1 MQKITFL
8 FLLFYAVT
16 QAQIVNFPDANL
28 KDALV
33 NHSPTID
40 TNNNGEIEVSEA
52 TNYNTYYLTLQS
64 KGITD
69 ITGLENFT
77 EVEEF
82 RLSHN
87 DISSIDIS
95 VLFWAKNLRLT
106 GNDLTE
112 LNTSS
117 NIALE
122 ELSISNNF
130 ISNLDLS
137 NNENLLSL
145 FAISTNLSTLD
156 VSNNLLLEELF
167 LWSTNISTLDL
178 SSNNLKRINIAGTPF
193 TTFDDFSTQ
202 TELEYI
208 NISSTD
214 ISTLDTSVFPNLT
227 TLNIQTTD
235 ILDIDLSQNTA
246 LESLNLGYS
255 NMTSIDI
262 SNNINLRDLRVYL
275 GLTSLDI
282 SQNTELRSLRIINNS
297 GISSLDLSTNT
308 NLCYVSINNTSIEYI
323 NVKNGT
329 NTNFDPNTT
338 CSISSSGSGLGGIK
352 FSAVNSNDNLAFIC
366 VDDIDY
372 ALENFEISD
381 TVTLLDICSGNIG
394 ETNELTGI
402 ISYDESNNGCD
413 PDDQPISAIVHSTD
427 GVSNFATTSI
437 ITGDF
442 SLQVFEGGY
451 DTQVVG
457 LPNYFTTDPILHQ
470 NTFTGF
476 NQTENVNFC
485 ITSTETVNDLSVTL
499 IPVSQARPGFE
510 SSYQIVYSNTGT
522 TTLSGTVD
530 LSFNDALVSL
540 ETSTPTPTSS
550 TTNTLSWD
558 YDNLAPFT
566 SRTINF
572 IMLVEQP
579 PIVEGDDILQYT
591 ASISPNTDDQTP
603 NDNTFELN
611 QIVVNSFDPN
621 DKRCL
626 EGNQVLI
633 ENADEYLHYLIRF
646 QNTGTA
652 SAINVRV
659 ADQLD
664 EKLDWTTLVVE
675 SLSHPGRVE
684 IENGQDVSFIFDDI
698 HLPHEDEDSEGS
710 NGFIAFKIKPIDGI
724 ILGDT
729 IENTAY
735 IFFDFNPPIITNTT
749 TTTFVE
755 TLSVDDISTFN
766 IEIYP
771 NPVANILTINSATPI
786 EKATIYNTLGQVVK
800 TTTVNVHNSQIDMS
814 TLQTGIY
821 FIKITSI
828 TGLENIKQLV
838 KK

>member
-178 SSNNLKRINIAGTPF
+178 SSNNLKRINIASTPF
-193 TTFDDFSTQ
+193 TTFDDFSSQ

-329 NTNFDPNTT
+329 NTNFDPDTT
-338 CSISSSGSGLGGIK
+338 CSIGSSGSGLGGIK

-372 ALENFEISD
+372 ALENFEVSD

-394 ETNELTGI
+394 ETNEFTGT
-402 ISYDESNNGCD
+402 ISYDENNNGCD
-413 PDDQPISAIVHSTD
+413 PDDQSISAIVHSTD
-427 GVSNFATTSI
+427 GVYNFATTSI

-442 SLQVFEGGY
+442 NIQVFEGAY

-485 ITSTETVNDLSVTL
+485 ITSTETVNDLSITL
-499 IPVSQARPGFE
+499 IPISQARPGFE

-530 LSFNDALVSL
+530 LSFDDALVSL

-550 TTNTLSWD
+550 TVNSLSWD
-558 YDNLAPFT
+558 YENLAPFT
-566 SRTINF
+566 SRTINVK
-572 IMLVEQP
+572 MLVEQP
-579 PIVEGDDILQYT
+579 PIVEGNDILQYV
-591 ASISPNTDDQTP
+591 ASVTPNTDDTTP
-603 NDNTFELN
+603 NDNTYELN

-698 HLPHEDEDSEGS
+698 HLPHEDEDPEGS

-766 IEIYP
+766 IEVYP

-800 TTTVNVHNSQIDMS
+800 TTTINTHNSQIDMS

-821 FIKITSI
+821 FIKTTSI

>member
-1 MQKITFL
+1 MKKITL
-8 FLLFYAVT
+8 LLFIFIYGAV
-16 QAQIVNFPDANL
+16 QAQIINFPDANL

-52 TNYNTYYLTLQS
+52 TNYNIYYLTLQS

-95 VLFWAKNLRLT
+95 VLFWAKNIRLT

-137 NNENLLSL
+137 NNENLFSL

-193 TTFDDFSTQ
+193 TTFDDFSSQ

-208 NISSTD
+208 SISSTE
-214 ISTLDTSVFPNLT
+214 ISTLDTSIFPNLK

-246 LESLNLGYS
+246 LESLDLGYS

-262 SNNINLRDLRVYL
+262 SNNINLRALRVYL

-297 GISSLDLSTNT
+297 GITSLDLSTNT
-308 NLCYVSINNTSIEYI
+308 NLCYVAIVNTSIEYI
-323 NVKNGT
+323 NVKNGA
-329 NTNFDPNTT
+329 NTNFDPDTT
-338 CSISSSGSGLGGIK
+338 CSISSNGSGLGGIK
-352 FSAVNSNDNLAFIC
+352 FSAVSSNDNLAFIC

-372 ALENFEISD
+372 ALTNFEVSD

-394 ETNELTGI
+394 ETNEFTGI
-402 ISYDESNNGCD
+402 ISYDENNNGCD
-413 PDDQPISAIVHSTD
+413 PDDQPISAIVQSTD

-442 SLQVFEGGY
+442 SMQVFEGTY

-457 LPNYFTTDPILHQ
+457 LPNYFTTDPIVHQ

-499 IPVSQARPGFE
+499 IPVSQARPGFAAT
-510 SSYQIVYSNTGT
+510 YQIVYTNIGT

-530 LSFNDALVSL
+530 LSFDDALVGF
-540 ETSTPTPTSS
+540 ETSEPSPTNTAG
-550 TTNTLSWD
+550 NTLSWD
-558 YDNLAPFT
+558 FVDLQPLT
-566 SRTINF
+566 SRTIDLV
-572 IMLVEQP
+572 MLVEQP
-579 PIVEGDDILQYT
+579 PVVQGDDILQYT
-591 ASISPNTDDQTP
+591 ASISPNNDDQTP

-611 QIVVNSFDPN
+611 QVVVNSFDPN

-626 EGNQVLI
+626 EGDEVLI

-652 SAINVRV
+652 SAINIRV
-659 ADQLD
+659 
-664 EKLDWTTLVVE
+664 
-675 SLSHPGRVE
+675 
-684 IENGQDVSFIFDDI
+684 
-698 HLPHEDEDSEGS
+698 
-710 NGFIAFKIKPIDGI
+710 
-724 ILGDT
+724 
-729 IENTAY
+729 
-735 IFFDFNPPIITNTT
+735 
-749 TTTFVE
+749 
-755 TLSVDDISTFN
+755 
-766 IEIYP
+766 
-771 NPVANILTINSATPI
+771 
-786 EKATIYNTLGQVVK
+786 
-800 TTTVNVHNSQIDMS
+800 
-814 TLQTGIY
+814 
-821 FIKITSI
+821 
-828 TGLENIKQLV
+828 
-838 KK
+838 